1 MSQATVKLLQDYY
14 AAFNMQDM
22 DTFLSLLSD
31 DVIHDINQGAREVG
45 KDAFVAFMERMNKNY
60 KETIVDIEVMT
71 NTAGD
76 RAAVEFTVSGEYL
89 ATDEGLPEA
98 NGQTYKLPAG
108 AFFDIRD
115 GKVARVTNY
124 YNLEDWIAQVSAWL
138 LYNTHYAYF

>member
-14 AAFNMQDM
+14 AAFNKQDM
-22 DTFLSLLSD
+22 DTFLSLLTD
-31 DVIHDINQGAREVG
+31 DVIHDINQSAREVG

-115 GKVARVTNY
+115 GLVARVTNY
-124 YNLEDWIAQVSAWL
+124 YNLEDWIAQVSA
-138 LYNTHYAYF
+138 